1 MQTPK
6 IINAFFLFVLLA
18 NMLTSCDVERQTPKY
33 IPDIKGIERKV
44 ELIRFEQEFFNLD
57 TTQLATSLNAL
68 KEKHLGFTMG
78 FLSKF
83 IGVRDAESEL
93 PTVYGYLNYA
103 DARYTYDSIQQVFSD
118 LSTIQQQL
126 NELATYYSYYFP
138 DAFPIEKAYTFLSEY
153 HGDRLAVLEQGFI
166 GLPLDMAL
174 GEGYSP
180 YNHLKI
186 PQYDQR
192 TCNKEHLVAKASN
205 AVAQTLA
212 MQYLRAPGAHLI
224 DKMLYEGK
232 IFFLTDILLPNVA
245 DSLKFGFSDY
255 QMQYCTKG
263 ELMLYEHLSKE
274 ELIYSND
281 HGKTSKYVT
290 KGPFNPQLDL
300 PGNSG
305 SWLGYRMVCSYA
317 ALRRKE
323 LKSANANLSTQEIDQ
338 KVLQMVLEEND
349 PQQFLQ
355 NYKPPK

>member
-6 IINAFFLFVLLA
+6 IINAFFLFVLVA
-18 NMLTSCDVERQTPKY
+18 NLVISCDVERQTPKY
-33 IPDIKGIERKV
+33 IPDIKGFEREVKI
-44 ELIRFEQEFFNLD
+44 IRFEQDFFNLD
-57 TTQLATSLNAL
+57 TTQLATSLQVL
-68 KEKHLGFTMG
+68 KEEHLGFTMG

-83 IGVRDAESEL
+83 IGVRDVESEL
-93 PTVYGYLNYA
+93 AVVRGYLSYA
-103 DARYTYDSIQQVFSD
+103 DARYTYDSTQQIFSD
-118 LSTIQQQL
+118 MTEVQQQL
-126 NELATYYSYYFP
+126 NELASYYSYYFP

-153 HGDRLAVLEQGFI
+153 HGDRLAILEQGFI

-180 YNHLKI
+180 YNHLKV

-212 MQYLRAPGAHLI
+212 MQYLRASGAHLI
-224 DKMLYEGK
+224 DQMLYEGK
-232 IFFLTDILLPNVA
+232 IFYLTDILLPSVA
-245 DSLKFGFSDY
+245 DSLKFGFSSH
-255 QMQYCTKG
+255 QMHYCETG
-263 ELMLYEHLSKE
+263 ELSLYEHLSKE
-274 ELIYSND
+274 ELIYSSER
-281 HGKTSKYVT
+281 GKTSKYVS

-305 SWLGYRMVCSYA
+305 SWLGYKMICSYA

-323 LKSANANLSTQEIDQ
+323 LKSANANLSAREVDQ
-338 KVLQMVLEEND
+338 QVLKMVLEETD